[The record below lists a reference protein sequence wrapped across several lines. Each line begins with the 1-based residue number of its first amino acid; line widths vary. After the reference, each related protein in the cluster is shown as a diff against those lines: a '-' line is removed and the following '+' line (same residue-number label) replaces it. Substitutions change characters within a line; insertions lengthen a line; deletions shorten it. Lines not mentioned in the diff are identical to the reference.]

1 MVILLT
7 SVISPVTATVET
19 LRVLLLYIT
28 GFLLILSVLLALYL
42 SKKIARPIIKMSD
55 AAKELAKGNY
65 SASFDAGGYR
75 EIAELAIP

>member
-1 MVILLT
+1 
-7 SVISPVTATVET
+7 
-19 LRVLLLYIT
+19 
-28 GFLLILSVLLALYL
+28 
-42 SKKIARPIIKMSD
+42 MSD